1 MKEIIFLSDLD
12 FEWYYEWLQVIIIS
26 SLINNV
32 DNRYWVIYLS

>member
-12 FEWYYEWLQVIIIS
+12 SEWYYELLQVIIIS

-32 DNRYWVIYLS
+32 DNRQWVI